1 MKAITLISGFL
12 FPFLMSYNQD
22 KMIEATYDGY
32 EDGVY
37 YFTDSNDEM
46 REFQSVEKSVLE
58 KFDLMSKTLEN
69 KMFLVTFKEI
79 VEEDEGD
86 EEYTTYSITAL
97 KLKEE

>member
-1 MKAITLISGFL
+1 
-12 FPFLMSYNQD
+12 
-22 KMIEATYDGY
+22 MIEATYDGY